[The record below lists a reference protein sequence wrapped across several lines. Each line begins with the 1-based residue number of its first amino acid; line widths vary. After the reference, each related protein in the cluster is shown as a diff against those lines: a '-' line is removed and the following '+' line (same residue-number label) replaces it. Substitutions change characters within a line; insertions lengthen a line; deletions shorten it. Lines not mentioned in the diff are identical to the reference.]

1 MFVERVVD
9 GLDVVGAGTDGGA
22 VVGTAVGAGDGD
34 AVVFGLGLLGGVL
47 IVVYASTRKKIRVRF
62 YSVMPLVLRSRHV
75 VSLATIT

>member
-1 MFVERVVD
+1 MFVDRVVVGVD
-9 GLDVVGAGTDGGA
+9 GLDVVGAGTEGGA
-22 VVGTAVGAGDGD
+22 VVL
-34 AVVFGLGLLGGVL
+34 GLGLLGGVL